1 MSCVCTLARRKKI
14 KMVLRRCPRLSR
26 KIASIDKSTRLVDF
40 ASCERAMKY
49 AETFHNDE
57 KIDGGVLPKSRAVW
71 LDGRRCRIYGFS
83 HFSLKSFS

>member
-1 MSCVCTLARRKKI
+1 MPLGCRRCRAFVHLHAEKDENDSGVASTPRRK
-14 KMVLRRCPRLSR
+14 SS
-26 KIASIDKSTRLVDF
+26 SIDKSTRLVDF

-71 LDGRRCRIYGFS
+71 LDGRRCRI
-83 HFSLKSFS
+83 

>member
-1 MSCVCTLARRKKI
+1 MSLNLHTCTQKKI
-14 KMVLRRCPRLSR
+14 KMVLVRRPRLR
-26 KIASIDKSTRLVDF
+26 KSSSIDKSTRLVDF

-71 LDGRRCRIYGFS
+71 LDGRRCRI
-83 HFSLKSFS
+83 